1 MSSSALK
8 LSVVVVGAGIG
19 GLTVAICLGQQ
30 GHHVHVLERQE
41 QPVLNGGG
49 ILLSP
54 SATRIMAGLGVLEGL
69 RKVGEECP
77 AQALRRYKNSELIHR
92 RLPESLS
99 TFP

>member
-1 MSSSALK
+1 MSSSPLK

-19 GLTVAICLGQQ
+19 GLTVAICLAQQ
-30 GHHVHVLERQE
+30 GHHVRVLERQE
-41 QPVLNGGG
+41 QRFLNGGG

-69 RKVGEECP
+69 RKAGQECP
-77 AQALRRYKNSELIHR
+77 AQTLRRYQNSELILR
-92 RLPESLS
+92 RLPGSLS